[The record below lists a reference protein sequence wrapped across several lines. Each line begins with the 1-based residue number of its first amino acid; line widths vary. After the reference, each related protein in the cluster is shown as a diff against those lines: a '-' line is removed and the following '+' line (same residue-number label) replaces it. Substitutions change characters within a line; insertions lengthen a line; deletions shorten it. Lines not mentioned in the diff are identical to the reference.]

1 MLAAKRKQSY
11 TYQFLIYHNGCD
23 LNIVMIQEKSV
34 KEEMAISL
42 KYSEET
48 IFYIRRLCSG
58 R

>member
-1 MLAAKRKQSY
+1 
-11 TYQFLIYHNGCD
+11 
-23 LNIVMIQEKSV
+23 MIQEKSV

-42 KYSEET
+42 KHSEET